1 MNTAIVLAAITA
13 LATTAGGYLAI
24 KSKDRLHLVLGLSAG
39 LLLGL
44 VAFDLLPE
52 VFELGTQEIFHA
64 PAVSVALIA
73 GFLLLH
79 FYEQLFGSH
88 EPAESDYG
96 HDHKHSSSVAGSLGA
111 LAMGGHVFLDGL
123 ALGVAFK
130 VSSDLGIAVFFALLV
145 HAFSDGLNTV
155 SFLIKS
161 GTWGKKGIWLLGVD
175 AIARISG
182 AALGT
187 TLVLGDNLIAIYLAI
202 FAGIVIYLATSHILP
217 EAHSLHS
224 SRLTILATILGVLVA
239 TITLGDAVFNKG
251 RYFGGRLLRYMME
264 PMDPQRLAFGLGVLG
279 LVMAGVNWLFAEFTS
294 QDTWLYYT
302 SFGDFLLTVVLML
315 AVMRY
320 ARTEP

>member
-1 MNTAIVLAAITA
+1 MNIAIGLAALTAI
-13 LATTAGGYLAI
+13 ATTAGGFLAI
-24 KSKDRLHLVLGLSAG
+24 KSKDHLHLVLGLSAG

-96 HDHKHSSSVAGSLGA
+96 HDHKHSSNIAGALGA

-130 VSSDLGIAVFFALLV
+130 VSTDLGIAVFIALLV

-155 SFLIKS
+155 SFLVKS
-161 GTWGKKGIWLLGVD
+161 GKWGRKGIWLLGVD
-175 AIARISG
+175 AIARVSG

-187 TLVLGDNLIAIYLAI
+187 TLVLGDNLIAIYLAV
-202 FAGIVIYLATSHILP
+202 FSGIVIYLATSHILP
-217 EAHSLHS
+217 EAHSRHS
-224 SRLTILATILGVLVA
+224 SKLTILATILGVFVMWGLVSY
-239 TITLGDAVFNKG
+239 LHSGDAHAHGSNTAVHEEVG
-251 RYFGGRLLRYMME
+251 H
-264 PMDPQRLAFGLGVLG
+264 MDEEGEHHEDGEVHEEG
-279 LVMAGVNWLFAEFTS
+279 EHHEDGHVE
-294 QDTWLYYT
+294 
-302 SFGDFLLTVVLML
+302 
-315 AVMRY
+315 
-320 ARTEP
+320 

>member
-1 MNTAIVLAAITA
+1 MNVAIALAALTA
-13 LATTAGGYLAI
+13 LATTAGGFLAI

-96 HDHKHSSSVAGSLGA
+96 HDHKHSSNIAGALGA

-130 VSSDLGIAVFFALLV
+130 VSSDLGIAVFIALLV

-155 SFLIKS
+155 SFLVKS
-161 GTWGKKGIWLLGVD
+161 GKWGRKGIWLLGVD
-175 AIARISG
+175 AIARVSG

-187 TLVLGDNLIAIYLAI
+187 TLVLGDNLIAIYLAV
-202 FAGIVIYLATSHILP
+202 FSGIVIYLATSHILP
-217 EAHSLHS
+217 EAHSRHS
-224 SRLTILATILGVLVA
+224 SKLTILATILGVFV
-239 TITLGDAVFNKG
+239 
-251 RYFGGRLLRYMME
+251 MW
-264 PMDPQRLAFGLGVLG
+264 G
-279 LVMAGVNWLFAEFTS
+279 LVSYLHSG
-294 QDTWLYYT
+294 DTHSHGSNT
-302 SFGDFLLTVVLML
+302 
-315 AVMRY
+315 AVHEEVDHMD
-320 ARTEP
+320 EEGEHHEEEHEHKDGEVHEEDHVE

>member
-1 MNTAIVLAAITA
+1 MNIAIGLAALTA
-13 LATTAGGYLAI
+13 LATTAGGFLAI

-96 HDHKHSSSVAGSLGA
+96 HDHKHSSNIAGALGA

-130 VSSDLGIAVFFALLV
+130 VSTDLGIAVFIALLV

-155 SFLIKS
+155 SFLVKS
-161 GTWGKKGIWLLGVD
+161 GKWGRKGIWLLGVD
-175 AIARISG
+175 AIARVSG

-187 TLVLGDNLIAIYLAI
+187 TLVLGDNLIAIYLAV
-202 FAGIVIYLATSHILP
+202 FSGIVIYLATSHILP
-217 EAHSLHS
+217 EAHSRHS
-224 SRLTILATILGVLVA
+224 SKLTILATILGVFVMWGLVSY
-239 TITLGDAVFNKG
+239 LHSGDAHAHGSNTSMHEEIG
-251 RYFGGRLLRYMME
+251 H
-264 PMDPQRLAFGLGVLG
+264 MDEEGEHHEDGEAHEDEHHEDGEAHEEGHV
-279 LVMAGVNWLFAEFTS
+279 E
-294 QDTWLYYT
+294 
-302 SFGDFLLTVVLML
+302 
-315 AVMRY
+315 
-320 ARTEP
+320 

>member
-1 MNTAIVLAAITA
+1 MNIAIILAATTA

-52 VFELGTQEIFHA
+52 VFELGTHELLGA
-64 PAVSVALIA
+64 PAVSVALVS

-96 HDHKHSSSVAGSLGA
+96 HDHSHSSNVAGALGA

-130 VSSDLGIAVFFALLV
+130 VSSDLGVAVFIALLV

-161 GTWGKKGIWLLGVD
+161 GAWGKKGIWLLGVD
-175 AIARISG
+175 AIARVSG
-182 AALGT
+182 AVLGT
-187 TLVLGDNLIAIYLAI
+187 TLALSNNFIAIYLAL

-217 EAHSLHS
+217 EAHSRHS
-224 SRLTILATILGVLVA
+224 SRWTIVATIAGVLVMWA
-239 TITLGDAVFNKG
+239 LVSYLHAGDSHSHGETTASHQSESTTNDST
-251 RYFGGRLLRYMME
+251 
-264 PMDPQRLAFGLGVLG
+264 P
-279 LVMAGVNWLFAEFTS
+279 
-294 QDTWLYYT
+294 
-302 SFGDFLLTVVLML
+302 
-315 AVMRY
+315 
-320 ARTEP
+320 TEDDHNH

>member
-1 MNTAIVLAAITA
+1 MNIAIGLAALTAI
-13 LATTAGGYLAI
+13 ATTAGGFLAI

-64 PAVSVALIA
+64 PAVSVALIG

-96 HDHKHSSSVAGSLGA
+96 HDHEHSSNIAGALGA
-111 LAMGGHVFLDGL
+111 VAMGGHVFLDGL

-130 VSSDLGIAVFFALLV
+130 VSSDLGIAVFIALLV

-161 GTWGKKGIWLLGVD
+161 GKWGRKGIWLLGVD
-175 AIARISG
+175 AVARVSG

-187 TLVLGDNLIAIYLAI
+187 TLALSNNVIAIYLAV

-217 EAHSLHS
+217 EAHSRHS
-224 SRLTILATILGVLVA
+224 SKLTILATILGVIIMWGLVSY
-239 TITLGDAVFNKG
+239 LHSGDAHAHGSGTSVHEEVG
-251 RYFGGRLLRYMME
+251 HHDEEMHE
-264 PMDPQRLAFGLGVLG
+264 DE
-279 LVMAGVNWLFAEFTS
+279 AGHHDEEMHDEEMHDEEMHEEEEVPA
-294 QDTWLYYT
+294 
-302 SFGDFLLTVVLML
+302 G
-315 AVMRY
+315 
-320 ARTEP
+320 

>member
-1 MNTAIVLAAITA
+1 MNIAIGLAALTA
-13 LATTAGGYLAI
+13 LATTAGGFLAI

-96 HDHKHSSSVAGSLGA
+96 HDHKHSSNIAGALGA

-130 VSSDLGIAVFFALLV
+130 VSTDLGIAVFIALLV

-155 SFLIKS
+155 SFLVKS
-161 GTWGKKGIWLLGVD
+161 GKWGRKGIWLLGVD
-175 AIARISG
+175 AIARVSG

-187 TLVLGDNLIAIYLAI
+187 TLVLGDNLIAIYLAV
-202 FAGIVIYLATSHILP
+202 FSGIVIYLATSHILP
-217 EAHSLHS
+217 EAHSRHS
-224 SRLTILATILGVLVA
+224 SKLTILATILGVFVMWGLVSY
-239 TITLGDAVFNKG
+239 LHSGDAHAHGSNTSMHEEVG
-251 RYFGGRLLRYMME
+251 H
-264 PMDPQRLAFGLGVLG
+264 MDEEEEHHEDGEVHEEEHHEDGEVHEEG
-279 LVMAGVNWLFAEFTS
+279 HVE
-294 QDTWLYYT
+294 
-302 SFGDFLLTVVLML
+302 
-315 AVMRY
+315 
-320 ARTEP
+320 